1 MALSFEKGMYNKFI
15 VNLMDNSTKNY
26 ELILKTIWEE
36 ILHIENILPDDN
48 FFSLGGDSIR
58 SMIAVSKIEKAFNVK
73 LENSFFY
80 QYSCINAQSKY
91 LEVHLSSKIET
102 PLNEYELLI
111 KEFCCEELNISFL
124 QLQYTDNLIN
134 KAHSFAQV
142 YHLMQRLTEVFNKIT
157 FDDIKEETNIRDIDK
172 GRKRALCRI

>member
-73 LENSFFY
+73 
-80 QYSCINAQSKY
+80 
-91 LEVHLSSKIET
+91 
-102 PLNEYELLI
+102 
-111 KEFCCEELNISFL
+111 
-124 QLQYTDNLIN
+124 
-134 KAHSFAQV
+134 
-142 YHLMQRLTEVFNKIT
+142 
-157 FDDIKEETNIRDIDK
+157 
-172 GRKRALCRI
+172 